1 MLPHEV
7 DDSTKRRELLE
18 RTRKELELNAEK
30 PLEALK
36 MIDIIQ
42 RLGLSYHFE
51 DDINSILTGFSNI
64 SSQTHEDLLTA
75 SLCFR
80 LLRHNGH
87 KINPGTNPTPFFF
100 FFFLIVCE
108 KKNIFILNRAYMII
122 FQKYF
127 FPE

>member
-7 DDSTKRRELLE
+7 DDNTKRRELLE

-75 SLCFR
+75 SLRFR

-87 KINPGTNPTPFFF
+87 KISPGTNPTPFFF
-100 FFFLIVCE
+100 FLFLIVCE
-108 KKNIFILNRAYMII
+108 KKIFLFLIALI
-122 FQKYF
+122 
-127 FPE
+127 